1 MIELNEEQ
9 DSIKNNIINY
19 LQLEYN
25 KITRWSTLKSPLKVI
40 GYAGTGKTFLLS
52 MLRKAIDLAFP
63 GIRVGLITFTGK
75 ASHVLENKLREN
87 NVVFYGDFVGTIH
100 SLIYRPLM
108 KYDHNLKRKVIIG
121 WTKKSKDEI
130 MIDLILIDE
139 ASMVSNSILS
149 DLKSY
154 GLPII
159 AFGDIGQLPPIGD
172 TTNIL
177 DNADYKLTQIQ
188 RQALKSPIIKL
199 AHYVRKGGLIPVNK
213 MYSNEVFKLSWN
225 DSRCQKLFND
235 IEIND
240 NSIFL
245 CGFNATRVRLNNM
258 ARTKLGFKHNEPYPT
273 ERIMCLRNNHD
284 SKLMNGQIS
293 TVMWYMPEIK
303 NGYRLTIL
311 PDGFDEP
318 YETLAHNCCFG
329 QEKYPLYELIGSYSK
344 EIKDFGREAKK
355 RGFDTFDYFDYGYA
369 CSVHKSQG
377 SEWDRVVLFEQR
389 THRWEDAYYA
399 KWLYTAVTRAK
410 KKLFIIS
417 DFY

>member
-1 MIELNEEQ
+1 MIKLNEEQ
-9 DSIKNNIINY
+9 ESIKNNIILH
-19 LQLEYN
+19 LQKQVNDRSWYPLPE
-25 KITRWSTLKSPLKVI
+25 TLIKVV

-52 MLRKAIDLAFP
+52 VLRKEIDQVFP
-63 GIRVGLITFTGK
+63 GIRIGLVTFTGK
-75 ASHVLENKLREN
+75 ASTVLETKLRQSN
-87 NVVFYGDFVGTIH
+87 AVFYGDFTGTIH
-100 SLIYRPLM
+100 SLIYRPLV
-108 KYDHNLKRKVIIG
+108 KYDHNLKRRVIIG
-121 WTKKSKDEI
+121 WTIKSKDEI
-130 MIDLILIDE
+130 MVDLILIDE
-139 ASMVSNSILS
+139 ASMVSNKILS

-159 AFGDIGQLPPIGD
+159 AFGDTGQLPPIGD

-177 DNADYKLTQIQ
+177 DNANYKLTHIH
-188 RQALKSPIIKL
+188 RQALKSPIVKL

-225 DSRCQKLFND
+225 DSRCQKLFDD

-240 NSIFL
+240 DSIFL
-245 CGFNATRVRLNNM
+245 CGFNITRVKLNNM
-258 ARTKLGFKHNEPYPT
+258 IRQKLGFKHNEPYPT
-273 ERIMCLRNNHD
+273 ERIICLRNNYT

-293 TVMWYMPEIK
+293 TVMWYMPEMK

-311 PDGFDEP
+311 PDGFDKP

-329 QEKYPLYELIGSYSK
+329 QDKYPLYDQLDTK
-344 EIKDFGREAKK
+344 EMRDFRQEAKK

-377 SEWDRVVLFEQR
+377 SEWDRVILFEQR
-389 THRWEDAYYA
+389 TYRWEDAYYA

>member
-1 MIELNEEQ
+1 MIELDEEQ
-9 DSIKNNIINY
+9 ESIKNNII
-19 LQLEYN
+19 LQLQKQVNDRSWYPLP
-25 KITRWSTLKSPLKVI
+25 KTLIKVI

-52 MLRKAIDLAFP
+52 MLRKEIDKVFP
-63 GIRVGLITFTGK
+63 GVRVGLVTFTGK
-75 ASHVLENKLREN
+75 ASTVLETKLRQN
-87 NVVFYGDFVGTIH
+87 NATFYGDFTGTIH

-108 KYDHNLKRKVIIG
+108 KYDSRLKRKVIIG

-130 MIDLILIDE
+130 AVDLLLIDE
-139 ASMVSNSILS
+139 ASMVSNLILS

-154 GLPII
+154 ELPII
-159 AFGDIGQLPPIGD
+159 AFGDTGQLPPIGEP
-172 TTNIL
+172 THIL
-177 DNADYKLTQIQ
+177 HNADYKLTQIH

-199 AHYVRKGGLIPVNK
+199 AHYVRKGGLIPTDK
-213 MYSNEVFKLSWN
+213 MYSNEVFKLTWK
-225 DSRCQKLFND
+225 DSRCQKLFDD
-235 IEIND
+235 IKIND

-245 CGFNATRVRLNNM
+245 CGFNATRVKLNNM
-258 ARTKLGFKHNEPYPT
+258 IRAKLGFKHAEPYPT
-273 ERIMCLRNNHD
+273 ERIMCLRNNHT

-311 PDGFDEP
+311 PDGFDDP

-329 QEKYPLYELIGSYSK
+329 QEKYPLYEYVDTK
-344 EIKDFGREAKK
+344 EMREFRREATKK
-355 RGFDTFDYFDYGYA
+355 GFDTFDYFDYGYA

-377 SEWDRVVLFEQR
+377 SEWDRVILFEQR

-399 KWLYTAVTRAK
+399 KWLYTAVTRAR